1 MWNTGV
7 FFKPLNFFKS
17 FNCICWCLHTI
28 SHVSSITRTPSTY
41 PPPEK
46 GQVSRVNGISDDDD
60 GWSQSKWDWSGY
72 NTSSRRRK
80 AEGRKPQ
87 NEKQEGGERTERA
100 MGVAERKTEL
110 ETTFCCC
117 RSLCPL
123 WVTVKC
129 YLVVICPDG
138 VTTDLFSRK
147 HTLKREWLPFFKA
160 FSSTSSQWLDP
171 SLSKAPV

>member
-1 MWNTGV
+1 MPSYNFPCIVDYSYSKHISSPQKRASNQGKWNIWRWWW
-7 FFKPLNFFKS
+7 L
-17 FNCICWCLHTI
+17 
-28 SHVSSITRTPSTY
+28 
-41 PPPEK
+41 
-46 GQVSRVNGISDDDD
+46 
-60 GWSQSKWDWSGY
+60 WSQSKWDWSGY

-123 WVTVKC
+123 WVTMKC

-160 FSSTSSQWLDP
+160 FSSTSFQWLDP
-171 SLSKAPV
+171 SLSKAPG